1 MSSAQGVTVRRLLG
15 TAGGD
20 ALPFAAGVTAFVA
33 AGAGIAV
40 ATRRRTS
47 RTRT

>member
-1 MSSAQGVTVRRLLG
+1 MSAAQRVTVRRLLG

-20 ALPFAAGVTAFVA
+20 ALPFAAGAAALVA